1 MCWLVLTRFKLL
13 PEFLTDVLASDG
25 SREGL
30 VAARAA
36 ADIAFLTGSD
46 LCVIRIWSA
55 VGWEASVTSLASAQA
70 LPQDYFTQREEDAR
84 QDLEKLLHHIEDS
97 NGYVTEA
104 SLQVGDFVSNVLR
117 LCQQIDAGLLILSGH
132 RCSFHCRLF
141 RDNATEG
148 VIRYAP
154 CPVLLVRGDEY
165 AWPPAYI
172 LIGEDVREER
182 SALREFV
189 LEIGMRFPTE
199 HLLVRTYPSLPS
211 MECEE
216 NQRSSGGRRALQ
228 REQEIPVA
236 SVAFLHTYLP
246 TKRGVGTVTDVILNV
261 LEANHK
267 PTLIAINHRSSTI
280 WQHFH
285 TIRGI
290 DKMIRAVGA
299 SVLIYRDGCAHP

>member
-1 MCWLVLTRFKLL
+1 MSFFPMKI
-13 PEFLTDVLASDG
+13 VLASDG

-46 LCVIRIWSA
+46 LYVIRTWSA

-117 LCQQIDAGLLILSGH
+117 LCQHIHAGLLILGGH
-132 RCSFHCRLF
+132 RRSFHRRLF
-141 RDNATEG
+141 MDNATQG

-154 CPVLLVRGDEY
+154 CPVLLIRGDEY

-172 LIGEDVREER
+172 LIGDDVREER
-182 SALREFV
+182 SDLREFA
-189 LEIGMRFPTE
+189 LEIGTRFRAE
-199 HLLVRTYPSLPS
+199 HLLVRAYPSLPPV
-211 MECEE
+211 EREE
-216 NQRSSGGRRALQ
+216 NQRSSDGRRVLQ
-228 REQEIPVA
+228 PEQEIPAA
-236 SVAFLHTYLP
+236 SMAFLHTYLP
-246 TKRGVGTVTDVILNV
+246 TKGGVGTVTDVILNV
-261 LEANHK
+261 LEAKHK
-267 PTLIAINHRSSTI
+267 ATLIAINHRSSTI
-280 WQHFH
+280 WQHHH

-299 SVLIYRDGCAHP
+299 SVLIWRDERAHP